1 MSFVAA
7 GTFIVGD
14 VAAASMGALAT
25 GMIGGALVGAGTGA
39 LVNGLTGRS
48 VLNGALMGGAIGA
61 GGGALGGYMAG
72 AEATGMIGT
81 DIVAMQ
87 EAGATTAEI
96 NTALQGTYGMTEAQ
110 ANAAMLQAS
119 SGTASGINM
128 TAANAADAA
137 NGVTSN
143 IAAGSTPTGNSLSAA
158 NTVKQSANAAQ
169 NQPTTQP
176 SVPTSQYSGSGL
188 IPNNVMPWNGE
199 GLNPALPSTNY
210 SGTGLDPA
218 FNQVTNASNVYQ
230 NGVQTPNAISGFF
243 DKAGNWVSQ
252 NKGLTAA
259 GLGAAY
265 LATRPNAFKANYLP
279 TYTPP
284 SAQSYG
290 LGRTMSSN
298 YRPTFAAA
306 EGGIAR
312 LATGGPTTDFMST
325 GGAYPMSQQDTP
337 HYATPSQMPT
347 SAQAAMASYEPN
359 TNPLT
364 GEQTGFA
371 NGGITRLAA
380 GGAPAP
386 IATSTAPTINTPIQT
401 VAGLTG
407 LQQAQKQSQAQ
418 PITMDY
424 INSLASQYGV
434 SIPTVGVKSAAKGGS
449 MGGEYNLGSYSD
461 GGRLLKGPGDG
472 MSDNIPASIADKQPA
487 RLADGE
493 FVVSADVVSGL
504 GNGSTDAGAKHLYR
518 MMDNVRKARTGR
530 KSQGKQIKA
539 DKYLPK

>member
-48 VLNGALMGGAIGA
+48 VLNGALIGGAIGA
-61 GGGALGGYMAG
+61 GGGALGGAFAG
-72 AEATGMIGT
+72 AGAAGETGMI
-81 DIVAMQ
+81 
-87 EAGATTAEI
+87 
-96 NTALQGTYGMTEAQ
+96 
-110 ANAAMLQAS
+110 AADAS
-119 SGTASGINM
+119 SQLAAGIPASQVSSTLASSYSM
-128 TAANAADAA
+128 TAAEADAA
-137 NGVTSN
+137 VAAAQGSSAASTAAQAAAPTVAKEALTAPAQAPVQ
-143 IAAGSTPTGNSLSAA
+143 AAGTAPPSSSLMNQYANMNVDPGDTP
-158 NTVKQSANAAQ
+158 
-169 NQPTTQP
+169 
-176 SVPTSQYSGSGL
+176 
-188 IPNNVMPWNGE
+188 VMPGTVA
-199 GLNPALPSTNY
+199 PQ
-210 SGTGLDPA
+210 GTGPGGNTYGTDP
-218 FNQVTNASNVYQ
+218 NSIQGYLNS
-230 NGVQTPNAISGFF
+230 
-243 DKAGNWVSQ
+243 AGQWVSK

-312 LATGGPTTDFMST
+312 LATGGPTTDFMAT
-325 GGAYPMSQQDTP
+325 GGAYPMSQQVTP
-337 HYATPSQMPT
+337 QYATPSQMPT

-380 GGAPAP
+380 GGTPAP
-386 IATSTAPTINTPIQT
+386 IATSASPTINTPIQT

-418 PITMDY
+418 PVTMDY

-434 SIPTVGVKSAAKGGS
+434 SVPTVGVKSAAKGGS

-472 MSDNIPASIADKQPA
+472 MSDNIPASIANKQPA

-493 FVVSADVVSGL
+493 FVVPADVVSHL
-504 GNGSTDAGAKHLYR
+504 GNGSTDAGAKHLYK

>member
-48 VLNGALMGGAIGA
+48 VLNGALIGGAIGA
-61 GGGALGGYMAG
+61 GGGALGGAAAG
-72 AEATGMIGT
+72 FGAVDSAALATA
-81 DIVAMQ
+81 D
-87 EAGATTAEI
+87 TTAV
-96 NTALQGTYGMTEAQ
+96 NTFGYSSAQ
-110 ANAAMLQAS
+110 AALASGNVTAAQLGLSATQAS
-119 SGTASGINM
+119 ALGSAATGTASAAFN
-128 TAANAADAA
+128 TAAGESGA
-137 NGVTSN
+137 T
-143 IAAGSTPTGNSLSAA
+143 SAA
-158 NTVKQSANAAQ
+158 TAAAPTVAKEALTAPAQAPAQTAGTVPPSSSLMNQYANM
-169 NQPTTQP
+169 NVDPGDTP
-176 SVPTSQYSGSGL
+176 
-188 IPNNVMPWNGE
+188 VMPGTVA
-199 GLNPALPSTNY
+199 PQ
-210 SGTGLDPA
+210 GTGPGGNTYGTDP
-218 FNQVTNASNVYQ
+218 NSIQGYLNS
-230 NGVQTPNAISGFF
+230 
-243 DKAGNWVSQ
+243 AGQWVSK

-298 YRPTFAAA
+298 YQPTFAAA

-312 LATGGPTTDFMST
+312 LAAGGPTTDFMAT
-325 GGAYPMSQQDTP
+325 GGAYPMSQQVTP
-337 HYATPSQMPT
+337 QYATPSQMPT
-347 SAQAAMASYEPN
+347 SAQSAMASYEPN

-364 GEQTGFA
+364 GEQTSFA

-380 GGAPAP
+380 GGTPAP
-386 IATSTAPTINTPIQT
+386 IATSASPTINTPIQT

-418 PITMDY
+418 PVTMDY

-434 SIPTVGVKSAAKGGS
+434 SVPTVGVKSAAKGGS

-472 MSDNIPASIADKQPA
+472 MSDNIPASIANKQPA

-493 FVVSADVVSGL
+493 FVVPADVVSHL
-504 GNGSTDAGAKHLYR
+504 GNGSTDAGAKHLYK

>member
-48 VLNGALMGGAIGA
+48 VLNGALIGGAIGA
-61 GGGALGGYMAG
+61 GGGALGGAFAG
-72 AEATGMIGT
+72 AGAASETGMI
-81 DIVAMQ
+81 
-87 EAGATTAEI
+87 
-96 NTALQGTYGMTEAQ
+96 
-110 ANAAMLQAS
+110 AADAS
-119 SGTASGINM
+119 SQLAAGIPASQVSSTLASSYSM
-128 TAANAADAA
+128 TAAEADAA
-137 NGVTSN
+137 V
-143 IAAGSTPTGNSLSAA
+143 AAAQGGSAASTAAQAAAPTVAKEALTTPTQAP
-158 NTVKQSANAAQ
+158 VQSAGNAPPSSSLM
-169 NQPTTQP
+169 NQYANMNVAPGDTP
-176 SVPTSQYSGSGL
+176 
-188 IPNNVMPWNGE
+188 VMPGTVA
-199 GLNPALPSTNY
+199 PQ
-210 SGTGLDPA
+210 GTGPGGNTYGTDP
-218 FNQVTNASNVYQ
+218 NSIQGYLNS
-230 NGVQTPNAISGFF
+230 
-243 DKAGNWVSQ
+243 AGQWVSK

-298 YRPTFAAA
+298 YQPTFAAA
-306 EGGIAR
+306 EGGIAK
-312 LATGGPTTDFMST
+312 LATGGPTTDFMAT
-325 GGAYPMSQQDTP
+325 GGAYPMSQQVTP
-337 HYATPSQMPT
+337 QYATPSQMPT
-347 SAQAAMASYEPN
+347 SAQSAMASYEPN

-364 GEQTGFA
+364 GEPTGFA

-380 GGAPAP
+380 GGTPAP
-386 IATSTAPTINTPIQT
+386 IATSANPTINTPIQT

-418 PITMDY
+418 PVTMDY

-434 SIPTVGVKSAAKGGS
+434 SVPTVGVKSAAKGGS

-472 MSDNIPASIADKQPA
+472 MSDNIPASIANKQPA

-504 GNGSTDAGAKHLYR
+504 GNGSTDAGAKHLYK
-518 MMDNVRKARTGR
+518 MMDNVRRARTGR

>member
-48 VLNGALMGGAIGA
+48 VLNGALIGGAIGA
-61 GGGALGGYMAG
+61 GGGALGGAFAG
-72 AEATGMIGT
+72 AGAAGETGMI
-81 DIVAMQ
+81 
-87 EAGATTAEI
+87 
-96 NTALQGTYGMTEAQ
+96 
-110 ANAAMLQAS
+110 AADAS
-119 SGTASGINM
+119 SQLAAGIPASQVSSTLASSYSM
-128 TAANAADAA
+128 TAAEADAA
-137 NGVTSN
+137 VAAAQGSSAASTAAQAAAPTVAKEALTAPAQAPVQ
-143 IAAGSTPTGNSLSAA
+143 AAGTAPPSSSLMNQYANMNVDPGDTP
-158 NTVKQSANAAQ
+158 
-169 NQPTTQP
+169 
-176 SVPTSQYSGSGL
+176 
-188 IPNNVMPWNGE
+188 VMPGTVA
-199 GLNPALPSTNY
+199 PQ
-210 SGTGLDPA
+210 GTGPGGNTYGTDP
-218 FNQVTNASNVYQ
+218 NSIQGYLNS
-230 NGVQTPNAISGFF
+230 
-243 DKAGNWVSQ
+243 AGQWVSK

-298 YRPTFAAA
+298 YQPTFAAA

-312 LATGGPTTDFMST
+312 LATGGPTTDFMAT
-325 GGAYPMSQQDTP
+325 GGAYPMSQQVTP
-337 HYATPSQMPT
+337 QYATPSQMPT
-347 SAQAAMASYEPN
+347 SAQSAMASYEPN

-380 GGAPAP
+380 GGTPAP
-386 IATSTAPTINTPIQT
+386 IATSASPTINTPIQT

-418 PITMDY
+418 PVTMDY

-434 SIPTVGVKSAAKGGS
+434 SVPTVGVKSAAKGGS

-472 MSDNIPASIADKQPA
+472 MSDNIPASIANKQPA

-493 FVVSADVVSGL
+493 FVVPADVVSHL
-504 GNGSTDAGAKHLYR
+504 GNGSTDAGAKHLYK

>member
-48 VLNGALMGGAIGA
+48 VLNGALIGGAIGA
-61 GGGALGGYMAG
+61 GGGALGGAFAG
-72 AEATGMIGT
+72 AGAAGETGMI
-81 DIVAMQ
+81 
-87 EAGATTAEI
+87 
-96 NTALQGTYGMTEAQ
+96 
-110 ANAAMLQAS
+110 AADAS
-119 SGTASGINM
+119 SQLAAGIPASQVSSTLASSYSM
-128 TAANAADAA
+128 TAAEADAA
-137 NGVTSN
+137 VAAAQGSSAASTAAQAAAPTVAKEALTAPAQAPVQ
-143 IAAGSTPTGNSLSAA
+143 AAGTAPPSSSLMNQYANMNVDPGDTP
-158 NTVKQSANAAQ
+158 
-169 NQPTTQP
+169 
-176 SVPTSQYSGSGL
+176 
-188 IPNNVMPWNGE
+188 VMPGTVA
-199 GLNPALPSTNY
+199 PQ
-210 SGTGLDPA
+210 GTGPGGNTYGTDP
-218 FNQVTNASNVYQ
+218 NSIQGYLNS
-230 NGVQTPNAISGFF
+230 
-243 DKAGNWVSQ
+243 AGQWVSK

-298 YRPTFAAA
+298 YQPTFAAA

-312 LATGGPTTDFMST
+312 LAAGGPTTDFMAT
-325 GGAYPMSQQDTP
+325 GGAYPMSQQVTP
-337 HYATPSQMPT
+337 QYATPSQMPT
-347 SAQAAMASYEPN
+347 SAQSAMASYEPN

-380 GGAPAP
+380 GGTPAP
-386 IATSTAPTINTPIQT
+386 IATSASPTINTPIQT

-418 PITMDY
+418 PVTMDY

-434 SIPTVGVKSAAKGGS
+434 SVPTVGVKSAAKGGS

-472 MSDNIPASIADKQPA
+472 MSDNIPASIANKQPA

-493 FVVSADVVSGL
+493 FVVPADVVSHL
-504 GNGSTDAGAKHLYR
+504 GNGSTDAGAKHLYK

>member
-48 VLNGALMGGAIGA
+48 VLNGALIGGAIGA
-61 GGGALGGYMAG
+61 GGGALGGAFAG
-72 AEATGMIGT
+72 AGAAGETGMI
-81 DIVAMQ
+81 
-87 EAGATTAEI
+87 
-96 NTALQGTYGMTEAQ
+96 
-110 ANAAMLQAS
+110 AADAS
-119 SGTASGINM
+119 SQLAAGIPASQVSSTLASSYSM
-128 TAANAADAA
+128 TAAEADAA
-137 NGVTSN
+137 VAAAQGSSAVSTAAQAAAPTVAKEALTAPAQAPVQ
-143 IAAGSTPTGNSLSAA
+143 AAGTAPPSSSLMNQYANMNVDPGDTP
-158 NTVKQSANAAQ
+158 
-169 NQPTTQP
+169 
-176 SVPTSQYSGSGL
+176 
-188 IPNNVMPWNGE
+188 VMPGTVA
-199 GLNPALPSTNY
+199 PQ
-210 SGTGLDPA
+210 GTGPGGNTYGTDP
-218 FNQVTNASNVYQ
+218 NSIQGYLNS
-230 NGVQTPNAISGFF
+230 
-243 DKAGNWVSQ
+243 AGRWVSQ

-265 LATRPNAFKANYLP
+265 LATRPNAFQPNYLP

-290 LGRTMSSN
+290 LGKTLSPN
-298 YRPTFAAA
+298 YKPTFAAA

-312 LATGGPTTDFMST
+312 LATGGPTTDFMAT
-325 GGAYPMSQQDTP
+325 GGAYPMSQQDIP

-472 MSDNIPASIADKQPA
+472 MSDNIPASIANKQPA
-487 RLADGE
+487 RLADSE
-493 FVVSADVVSGL
+493 FVVPADVVSHL
-504 GNGSTDAGAKHLYR
+504 GNGSTDAGAKHLYK
-518 MMDNVRKARTGR
+518 MMDQVRKARTGR
-530 KSQGKQIKA
+530 KKQSPAINAEKYIPKA
-539 DKYLPK
+539 

>member
-48 VLNGALMGGAIGA
+48 VLNGALIGGAIGA
-61 GGGALGGYMAG
+61 GGGALGGAFAG
-72 AEATGMIGT
+72 AGAAGETGMI
-81 DIVAMQ
+81 
-87 EAGATTAEI
+87 
-96 NTALQGTYGMTEAQ
+96 
-110 ANAAMLQAS
+110 AADAS
-119 SGTASGINM
+119 SQLAAGIPASQVSSTLASSYSM
-128 TAANAADAA
+128 TAAEADAA
-137 NGVTSN
+137 VAAAQGSSAASTAAQAAAPTVAKEALTAPAQAPVQ
-143 IAAGSTPTGNSLSAA
+143 AAGTAPPSSSLMNQYANMNVDPGDTP
-158 NTVKQSANAAQ
+158 
-169 NQPTTQP
+169 
-176 SVPTSQYSGSGL
+176 
-188 IPNNVMPWNGE
+188 VMPGTVA
-199 GLNPALPSTNY
+199 PQ
-210 SGTGLDPA
+210 GTGPGGNTYGTDP
-218 FNQVTNASNVYQ
+218 NSIQGYLNS
-230 NGVQTPNAISGFF
+230 
-243 DKAGNWVSQ
+243 AGQWVSK

-298 YRPTFAAA
+298 YQPTFAAA

-312 LATGGPTTDFMST
+312 LAAGGPTTDFMAT
-325 GGAYPMSQQDTP
+325 GGAYPMSQQVTP
-337 HYATPSQMPT
+337 QYATPSQMPT
-347 SAQAAMASYEPN
+347 SAQSAMASYEPN

-380 GGAPAP
+380 GGTPAP
-386 IATSTAPTINTPIQT
+386 IATSASPTINTPIQT

-418 PITMDY
+418 PVTMDY

-434 SIPTVGVKSAAKGGS
+434 SVPTVGVKSAAKGGS

-472 MSDNIPASIADKQPA
+472 MSDNIPASIANKQPA
-487 RLADGE
+487 RLADSE
-493 FVVSADVVSGL
+493 FVVPADVVSHL
-504 GNGSTDAGAKHLYR
+504 GNGSTDAGAKHLYK
-518 MMDNVRKARTGR
+518 MMDQVRKARTGR
-530 KSQGKQIKA
+530 KKQSPAINAEKYIPKA
-539 DKYLPK
+539 